1 MSNLTNSLTFGD
13 GFNVTAQAPIDA
25 RVRVST
31 LADLTAENS
40 WNLSTHPPYKGMIV
54 SVMETGDVYVLL
66 DASNPYDINNW
77 KAQGKG
83 NSSVLL
89 TQAEYDALES
99 IEDNTI
105 YYIYEEDGN

>member
-40 WNLSTHPPYKGMIV
+40 
-54 SVMETGDVYVLL
+54 
-66 DASNPYDINNW
+66 
-77 KAQGKG
+77 
-83 NSSVLL
+83 
-89 TQAEYDALES
+89 
-99 IEDNTI
+99 
-105 YYIYEEDGN
+105 